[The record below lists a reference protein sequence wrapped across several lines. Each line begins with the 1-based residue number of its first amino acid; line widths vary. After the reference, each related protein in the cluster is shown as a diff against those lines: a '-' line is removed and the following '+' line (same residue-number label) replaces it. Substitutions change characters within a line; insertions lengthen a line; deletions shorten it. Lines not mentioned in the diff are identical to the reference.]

1 MQLRRCI
8 KSLQLPRPLEGKSFT
23 CSPTTACGRF
33 NNDRQKYNLEP
44 KRLQFVH
51 PKKGREANIV
61 LIEYSKDGKPDL
73 DVLPPIYIH
82 DEDGH
87 YTGEVAKILY
97 GEEGSRFH
105 GRRPEEFSEEAEA
118 KLYLVPTPIGNL
130 DDITYRALSTLQKVS
145 YIACED
151 TRQTKKLL
159 NHFEIHQNH

>member
-33 NNDRQKYNLEP
+33 NNDRQKVQSRA
-44 KRLQFVH
+44 KTTTVCSS
-51 PKKGREANIV
+51 KKGREANIV

-105 GRRPEEFSEEAEA
+105 GRRPEEFSE
-118 KLYLVPTPIGNL
+118 
-130 DDITYRALSTLQKVS
+130 
-145 YIACED
+145 
-151 TRQTKKLL
+151 
-159 NHFEIHQNH
+159 